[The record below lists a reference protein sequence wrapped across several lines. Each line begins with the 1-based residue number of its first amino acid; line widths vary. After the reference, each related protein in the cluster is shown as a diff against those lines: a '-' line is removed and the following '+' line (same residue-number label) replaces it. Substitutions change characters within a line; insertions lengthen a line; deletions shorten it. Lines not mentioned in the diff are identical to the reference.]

1 MTDNSSSPPDPPPAT
16 DQPPENS
23 AWHDN
28 TLKAAIAAEV
38 ESARQSQRRLG
49 TLCIIVGILCLLA
62 GGACVVGLLPGFA
75 LGGPL
80 IWGGVLLLQ
89 GQSAPWAKP
98 LLIVASVVLG
108 LLVLAIL
115 LMFGSLSGMRL
126 N

>member
-16 DQPPENS
+16 DQPPES
-23 AWHDN
+23 SVRHDN
-28 TLKAAIAAEV
+28 TVKAAIAAEV

-89 GQSAPWAKP
+89 GQTAPWAKP
-98 LLIVASVVLG
+98 LLIAASVVLG

-115 LMFGSLSGMRL
+115 FILVSLGTMGP